1 MRLQSAVCQA
11 APSAVFLRSTDDAAT
26 TDACTFAS
34 AAAATCARAAAAAA
48 RSPEVILGAKYGTP
62 ADMWSLACVV
72 FELATGDFLFEPKS
86 GSGWDRDEDHVALM
100 IELLGR
106 PPKKVCAMCVCVCV
120 W

>member
-1 MRLQSAVCQA
+1 VLCG
-11 APSAVFLRSTDDAAT
+11 
-26 TDACTFAS
+26 
-34 AAAATCARAAAAAA
+34 

-86 GSGWDRDEDHVALM
+86 GSSWDRDEDHVALM

-106 PPKKVCAMCVCVCV
+106 PPKKVRRNVGSLMLTQRHSQSRMIS
-120 W
+120 

>member
-1 MRLQSAVCQA
+1 VLCR
-11 APSAVFLRSTDDAAT
+11 
-26 TDACTFAS
+26 
-34 AAAATCARAAAAAA
+34 

-86 GSGWDRDEDHVALM
+86 GSSWDRDEDHVALM

-106 PPKKVCAMCVCVCV
+106 PPKKVRRNVRSLHICVDI
-120 W
+120 